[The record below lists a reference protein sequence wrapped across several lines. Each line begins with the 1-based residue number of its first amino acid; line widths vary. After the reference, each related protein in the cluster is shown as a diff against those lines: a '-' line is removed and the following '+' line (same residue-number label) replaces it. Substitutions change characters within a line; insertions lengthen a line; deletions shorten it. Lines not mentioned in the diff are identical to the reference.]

1 MGKVKIGIIGAGRI
15 GEIHAKNI
23 VTMIKNAELLAVAD
37 SFEDRAKEFA
47 RKYEVPQ
54 CFNDYTVMLE
64 NTEID
69 AVLICS
75 NTSGHKE
82 AIIKAAEQGKAIF
95 CEKPI
100 ALSMEETDEALAV
113 VEKNKVLMQVAFM
126 RRFDP
131 AIFAAKQEI
140 QKGTIG
146 EPLVMRS
153 ISRDPEGPS
162 LDYVG
167 LSGGFF
173 VDSSIHDIDLSRWFM
188 DSEIEKV
195 YAEGKTLIYP
205 QYKKHGDAD
214 VAFTT
219 LSFTNGKIGS
229 IENSRRSGYGYDTRL
244 EISGTDGTLQIGY
257 LRNTNFKIL
266 NKAGSIHD
274 IVPSWQ
280 ERFTD
285 AFVNEMN
292 HFVEC
297 VIEGKTPLI
306 TGYDAKKALSVALAA
321 TKSYKTGTAVAVSDY

>member
-1 MGKVKIGIIGAGRI
+1 MVKVKIGLIGAGRI

-23 VTMIKNAELLAVAD
+23 VTVIKDAEVSAIVDSYEERAIELA
-37 SFEDRAKEFA
+37 K
-47 RKYEVPQ
+47 KYEIPQ
-54 CFNDYTVMLE
+54 CFSDQQAMLE
-64 NTEID
+64 NAEID

-100 ALSMEETDEALAV
+100 ALTIEETNQALAA

-140 QKGTIG
+140 KKGTIG

-162 LDYVG
+162 LEYVG

-195 YAEGKTLIYP
+195 YAEGKRLIYP
-205 QYKKHGDAD
+205 EYQKYGDAD

-219 LSFTNGKIGS
+219 LSFKNGKIGS
-229 IENSRRSGYGYDTRL
+229 IENCRRSGYGYDTRL

-257 LRNTNFKIL
+257 LRNTNYRIL
-266 NKAGSIHD
+266 NKTGAVHD

-280 ERFTD
+280 ERFAD
-285 AFVNEMN
+285 AFVHEMN

-297 VIEGKTPLI
+297 ILEGKTPLV

-321 TKSYKTGTAVAVSDY
+321 TKSYQTGTAVTISD